1 VPTDGVVVVVT
12 VPSLEPVA
20 PAPAPPP
27 AARPEISAPTTGPSP
42 APVPTS
48 HEPARPR
55 STGAAQPIAGWVLGS
70 AGLASVAAGVVFT
83 VLAENKYHDSLNDC
97 VSKDSCDPTGLSE
110 RNQARTYGDVAS
122 WTIGIGAAAIVGG
135 LVLVITA
142 PRGGNVVGADGARV
156 ALAPTPGGAVLT
168 GSW

>member
-1 VPTDGVVVVVT
+1 
-12 VPSLEPVA
+12 
-20 PAPAPPP
+20 
-27 AARPEISAPTTGPSP
+27 
-42 APVPTS
+42 
-48 HEPARPR
+48 
-55 STGAAQPIAGWVLGS
+55 VLGS

-83 VLAENKYHDSLNDC
+83 VLAENSYHDSLNNC

-122 WTIGIGAAAIVGG
+122 WTIGLGAAAIVGG
-135 LVLVITA
+135 LVLVITS
-142 PRGGNVVGADGARV
+142 PRGDGNVVGANGARV